1 MNAAG
6 QAVSESALQA
16 EPEAVLAALER
27 ALHDRALPAA
37 TRTLLQQA
45 HDALHHALAEGESA
59 RLRYHALFDAV
70 PDPVSVLSE
79 TGIVLDLNKAGIR
92 AYHRP
97 REDIVG
103 QPIETLNPDLPPDH
117 LKPVWETLNRG
128 ETYVIEVTNMR
139 GDGSRFP
146 VEVHS
151 AGFEHAGRR
160 CIVAVARDLSGR
172 WQAESRYRLLM
183 ESIDKG
189 VLLLDRQFNLL
200 SANPAAHRILGS
212 GLEADLRAHTQEWT
226 ILDEHGRVLPEDQ
239 WPAQRSLR
247 SGQII
252 PSTTIGLHH
261 LATDRMVW
269 ISATTVPVFSSG
281 RDEADHVFVL
291 FSDITELKRDSTL
304 FDRAQSLAHIGGWEW
319 DRGRQRLYLT
329 GEALRIVDLEPTA
342 HGMDD
347 LLARLRPGDR
357 LRLEAALERAFQA
370 QRAGFDLELQGQRGD
385 GHSFWIRMIGE
396 VEPGNH
402 VSPRVAGTLQDITER
417 KQAEETLRIQAR
429 TDPLTGILNRDAI
442 LGELDTRL
450 REPSQAQVAVLYIDL
465 DRFKTVNDVLGH
477 GAGDDLLV
485 RTGQRIARAIGTE
498 GLLARFGGDEFLVLC
513 DGSEPGHA
521 PQLADTILQSLSRP
535 FLFGDDEF
543 AIGASIGIAY
553 APADGTR
560 PQQLIQNAD
569 IAMYDCKRRSRN
581 GWQVFTPDL
590 AQKQQDRLLIE
601 TQLRRALDN
610 AEFRLVYQP
619 QVDLRHGQI
628 VAAEALIRWQS
639 HQLGELR
646 PDLFISHAETTGD
659 IVGIGDWVLREA
671 CRQVSEWRENGLG
684 IVRVAINVSYRQF
697 VAEDLAV
704 KVAETLREFSLPG
717 SALELEF
724 TERVLIE
731 DAPATLRTFA
741 ELRRMGVVLTIDDFG
756 EGYSA
761 LNYLRRL
768 PIHGLKLSQLFVEGV
783 PENRSDV
790 AVCQAVTAVARS
802 LGLGLVAEGVEL
814 EAQRRFLLELGVP
827 VGQGFLFAPG
837 LPPDE
842 LARRLAAGKR

>member
-6 QAVSESALQA
+6 QAVSASAPQA
-16 EPEAVLAALER
+16 DPEAVLAELEQALR
-27 ALHDRALPAA
+27 DRALPAG
-37 TRTLLQQA
+37 TRLILQQA
-45 HDALHHALAEGESA
+45 CDALHHALAEGESA

-70 PDPVSVLSE
+70 PDPVSILSE

-92 AYHRP
+92 AYHRS
-97 REDIVG
+97 RDEIVG

-200 SANPAAHRILGS
+200 SANPAAHRILGA
-212 GLEADLRAHTQEWT
+212 GLEADMRSYPREWT

-247 SGQII
+247 TGQII

-261 LATDRMVW
+261 LASDRMVW

-319 DRGRQRLYLT
+319 DRGRQRLYFT
-329 GEALRIVDLEPTA
+329 GEALRIVDLEPFH

-347 LLARLRPGDR
+347 LLARLRTGDR
-357 LRLEAALERAFQA
+357 IRLEGALERAFGL
-370 QRAGFDLELQGQRGD
+370 RDGFDLELQGQRGD
-385 GHSFWIRMIGE
+385 GHSFWVRMIGE

-442 LGELDTRL
+442 LGELDARL
-450 REPSQAQVAVLYIDL
+450 REPAQAEVAVLYIDL

-477 GAGDDLLV
+477 GAGDELLV
-485 RTGQRIARAIGTE
+485 RTGQRIAHAIGTE

-513 DGSEPGHA
+513 DGAEPEQA
-521 PQLADTILQSLSRP
+521 PRLADAILQALSRP

-543 AIGASIGIAY
+543 TIGASIGIAY
-553 APADGTR
+553 APADGSR

-581 GWQVFTPDL
+581 DWQVFTPDL
-590 AQKQQDRLLIE
+590 ARKQQDRLQIE

-619 QVDLRHGQI
+619 QVDLRHGRI

-671 CRQVSEWRENGLG
+671 CRQVCEWRELGLG

-704 KVAETLREFSLPG
+704 KVGETLREFSLPG

-790 AVCQAVTAVARS
+790 AVCEAVTAIARS

-814 EAQRRFLLELGVP
+814 ESQRRFLLELGVP

-842 LARRLAAGKR
+842 LARRLAAAGGR